1 MIDLQRIPELFV
13 DVADTLVDEF
23 DLLDFLHRLTE
34 HAATVSGARAVGLMM
49 LDQDDVLR
57 YMGSTSDSARM
68 LELLQLQ
75 SAEGPCLDCSRSG
88 RAVVNADLTEAT
100 ERWPVFAPAALAA
113 GFRSVHAFPMRLRD
127 RTIGAL
133 NLFGGEDGTFEPG
146 EVGLVQALADVATIA
161 VLQERQLSRADAV
174 TEQLQA
180 ALNSRVVLEQAKG
193 VLAQRAGL
201 DMEQAFAT
209 LRRYARDHNLRLG
222 ELAHSVA
229 HRSVPAQL
237 VVDHTHDRRR
247 QSRHS
252 AHPS

>member
-34 HAATVSGARAVGLMM
+34 HAATVSGARGVGLMM
-49 LDQDDVLR
+49 LDHDDVLR

-75 SAEGPCLDCSRSG
+75 SSEGPCLDCSRSG
-88 RAVVNADLTEAT
+88 QAVVNADLTAAT

-133 NLFGGEDGTFEPG
+133 NLFGTEDGTFEPS

-174 TEQLQA
+174 TEQLQG

-193 VLAQRAGL
+193 VLAQQLGTTPDA
-201 DMEQAFAT
+201 AFEV
-209 LRRYARDHNLRLG
+209 LRRRARSEQVRLAD
-222 ELAHSVA
+222 LARA
-229 HRSVPAQL
+229 I
-237 VVDHTHDRRR
+237 VDEVERRGR
-247 QSRHS
+247 
-252 AHPS
+252 

>member
-34 HAATVSGARAVGLMM
+34 HAATVSGARGVGLMM
-49 LDQDDVLR
+49 LDHDDVLR

-75 SAEGPCLDCSRSG
+75 SSEGPCLDCSRSG
-88 RAVVNADLTEAT
+88 QAVVNADLTAAT
-100 ERWPVFAPAALAA
+100 GRWPVFAPAALAA

-133 NLFGGEDGTFEPG
+133 NLFGSEDGTFEPG

-174 TEQLQA
+174 TEQLQG

-193 VLAQRAGL
+193 VLAQQLGTTPDA
-201 DMEQAFAT
+201 AFEL
-209 LRRYARDHNLRLG
+209 LRRRARSEQVRLAD
-222 ELAHSVA
+222 LARA
-229 HRSVPAQL
+229 I
-237 VVDHTHDRRR
+237 VDEVERRGR
-247 QSRHS
+247 
-252 AHPS
+252 